1 MATGNFI
8 LNGSRKKVGS
18 IVTYRRLGRQ
28 IVRAAA
34 ASVSNPRTAAQAQQ
48 RAIFAPAAKFYSPLA
63 TCLERSFEGKNK
75 AQSTAAF
82 LKRAITDCG
91 RFGWFL
97 AKGQGFFPL
106 PFMLSKGTLPPVKYT
121 FAEHTA
127 ALILDNTADMSEAD
141 LITIGGL
148 SRVFMDLGYK
158 KGDQITIIGV
168 FSHSTGDDLGA
179 EFWPTYTSFILNPN
193 STLEPYWRGC
203 WFSFETDT
211 GIILESSTNAT
222 LVAAGIIVSRF
233 ENKRWKRSTQR
244 LACNQYI
251 MNFVNDAT
259 QMNDAI
265 TSYMNVQGAVESDVY
280 LNRSLAPAAADFN
293 VIALN
298 DGTAV
303 RLQSISY
310 DNGVALVRV
319 IHGTS
324 SVEDVN
330 VVFGHDYLLTAATRG
345 SVPTGY
351 TPTTHYLDGNDS
363 NVRTWLQSQ
372 GVAASVFT
380 PSPLPN
386 GIYAVAPGG
395 AYNYIVRSEN
405 GVLIP
410 LFQQNV
416 APSGA
421 LWWFYRNNAIVNDT
435 GQKPL
440 SVSAMSRFVQVI
452 NGAQDYQY
460 TAADV
465 NSTGAEKSSLT
476 TSELTILG

>member
-48 RAIFAPAAKFYSPLA
+48 RALFAPAAKFYSPLA

-127 ALILDNTADMSEAD
+127 ALILNNTADMSEAD

-222 LVAAGIIVSRF
+222 LVAAGIIVTRF

-265 TSYMNVQGAVESDVY
+265 TSYMNLQGAVESDVY

-303 RLQSISY
+303 RLQTVSY

-330 VVFGHDYLLTAATRG
+330 VVFGHDYLLTAGTRG
-345 SVPTGY
+345 SIPTGY
-351 TPTTHYLDGNDS
+351 TPTARYLDGNDS
-363 NVRTWLQSQ
+363 NVRAWLQSQ

-386 GIYAVAPGG
+386 GIYALPASTEF
-395 AYNYIVRSEN
+395 NYVLSMVDGIV
-405 GVLIP
+405 VP
-410 LFQQNV
+410 LYKQL
-416 APSGA
+416 ASGDAA
-421 LWWFYRNNAIVNDT
+421 LWWWIHDGTLVYNASGRPLGSHSVTAIV
-435 GQKPL
+435 GVL
-440 SVSAMSRFVQVI
+440 
-452 NGAQDYQY
+452 NGIQDYHY
-460 TAADV
+460 TSADV
-465 NSTGAEKSSLT
+465 NRSGAEKSSLT
-476 TSELTILG
+476 ADEVTFL

>member
-18 IVTYRRLGRQ
+18 IVTYRRLGKQ

-34 ASVSNPRTAAQAQQ
+34 GSVSNPRTAAQAQQ
-48 RAIFAPAAKFYSPLA
+48 RALFAPGAKFYSPLA

-148 SRVFMDLGYK
+148 SQVFMDLGYK

-179 EFWPTYTSFILNPN
+179 EFWPTYTSFILHPN
-193 STLEPYWRGC
+193 STLEPNWRGC

-233 ENKRWKRSTQR
+233 EHRRWKRSTQR

-259 QMNDAI
+259 QMNDAV
-265 TSYMNVQGAVESDVY
+265 TSYMNPVNAAESNVY
-280 LNRSLAPAAADFN
+280 LNHSLAPADAGIN

-310 DNGVALVRV
+310 ADGVALVRV
-319 IHGTS
+319 LIGS
-324 SVEDVN
+324 SITEDVN
-330 VVFGHDYLLTAATRG
+330 VNFGHDYLLTSDTRG
-345 SVPTGY
+345 SLPTGY
-351 TPTTHYLDGNDS
+351 TPTSRYLDGNDS
-363 NVRTWLQSQ
+363 GVRSWLQSN

-386 GIYAVAPGG
+386 GVYCVWGLPNTNFAIALDGATITPLYQTKYNDTTAVWWSVNGG
-395 AYNYIVRSEN
+395 ALHTSVGQRPFNMSYASNIITS
-405 GVLIP
+405 L
-410 LFQQNV
+410 
-416 APSGA
+416 
-421 LWWFYRNNAIVNDT
+421 NN
-435 GQKPL
+435 K
-440 SVSAMSRFVQVI
+440 
-452 NGAQDYQY
+452 QDYQY
-460 TAADV
+460 SIDNFVSEGVEDADLQY
-465 NSTGAEKSSLT
+465 SSITFL
-476 TSELTILG
+476 

>member
-8 LNGSRKKVGS
+8 LNGSRKKIGS
-18 IVTYRRLGRQ
+18 IVTYRRLGKQ

-34 ASVSNPRTAAQAQQ
+34 GSVSNPRTAAQAQQ
-48 RAIFAPAAKFYSPLA
+48 RALFAPAAKFYSPLA

-127 ALILDNTADMSEAD
+127 ALILDYTADMSEAD

-193 STLEPYWRGC
+193 STLEPNWRGC

-233 ENKRWKRSTQR
+233 EHRRWKRSTQR

-265 TSYMNVQGAVESDVY
+265 TSYMNPVNAAESNIY
-280 LNRSLAPAAADFN
+280 LNRSQAPADAGIN

-310 DNGVALVRV
+310 VDGVALVHV
-319 IHGTS
+319 LIGTS
-324 SVEDVN
+324 ITEVVN
-330 VVFGHDYLLTAATRG
+330 VYFGDDYLLSSNTRG
-345 SVPTGY
+345 SLPTGY
-351 TPTTHYLDGNDS
+351 TPTARYLDGNDS
-363 NVRTWLQSQ
+363 DVRSWLQSH
-372 GVAASVFT
+372 GVAASVFA
-380 PSPLPN
+380 PSPLPD
-386 GIYAVAPGG
+386 GIYALPTNPEANFILSVVDGI
-395 AYNYIVRSEN
+395 IVPIYRQKTSAE
-405 GVLIP
+405 
-410 LFQQNV
+410 
-416 APSGA
+416 GA
-421 LWWFYRNNAIVNDT
+421 LWWWNNAGSLVTNAYGWPMVPRNVRNIVDVLN
-435 GQKPL
+435 
-440 SVSAMSRFVQVI
+440 SI
-452 NGAQDYQY
+452 QDYHY
-460 TAADV
+460 TTADV
-465 NSTGAEKSSLT
+465 NTSGAEKGTLAADEVT
-476 TSELTILG
+476 FL